1 MRRAR
6 PIVLSPEDRTQIERL
21 LTRGTTKTRI
31 VTRGRILLKSADG
44 WSVQA
49 IGEALEVSAATVSNV
64 RQRWHMGGLEAVLH
78 DRVQQ
83 RRRSALSGTETAHL
97 IAIAT
102 TPAPAGHDHWT
113 VRLLA
118 AKAVELGYVQSIS
131 LETVHRLLKKTS

>member
-6 PIVLSPEDRTQIERL
+6 PIVLSQEERAHVEGV

-44 WSVQA
+44 WSVAA

-97 IAIAT
+97 IAMAT
-102 TPAPAGHDHWT
+102 TPAPIGHDHWT

-118 AKAVELGYVQSIS
+118 AKAVELGYVQRIS
-131 LETVHRLLKKTS
+131 LETIHRLLKKTS